1 MPVNYVNHVIMKLMN
16 STRVCNICGKKK
28 RNIKFKHEYKKTC
41 LKCETRWWMR
51 FLRSIVME
59 RRLTPLERLAN
70 RSGYMGSAFIMMS
83 PYLLPYDGVGAY
95 TYLLGALFSL
105 PQVWIA
111 KQWNIVIVNFNL
123 LIGYGLYIF
132 SP

>member
-1 MPVNYVNHVIMKLMN
+1 MSAVR
-16 STRVCNICGKKK
+16 TCNVCGKTK
-28 RNIKFKHEYKKTC
+28 RNSKFKHEYKLTC

-51 FLRSIVME
+51 ILRILVKE
-59 RRLTPLERLAN
+59 RRLTPIERLAN

-83 PYLLPYDGVGAY
+83 PYLLSYDGVGAY
-95 TYLLGALFSL
+95 TYILGALFSL

-111 KQWNIVIVNFNL
+111 KQWNIVIVNLNL